1 MPNMNK
7 FSTFSVCSIS
17 ITIITMTGGPPVEGY
32 ITQTNSAISD
42 KGKRKGI
49 IDFSFSDSIS
59 MLFPSVEI
67 LLPAIKKTQLHY
79 HSVLCYVRV

>member
-7 FSTFSVCSIS
+7 FSTFSVCLIS
-17 ITIITMTGGPPVEGY
+17 ITIITMTGVEGY

-49 IDFSFSDSIS
+49 IDFSFSASIS

-67 LLPAIKKTQLHY
+67 LLPVIKKTQLHY